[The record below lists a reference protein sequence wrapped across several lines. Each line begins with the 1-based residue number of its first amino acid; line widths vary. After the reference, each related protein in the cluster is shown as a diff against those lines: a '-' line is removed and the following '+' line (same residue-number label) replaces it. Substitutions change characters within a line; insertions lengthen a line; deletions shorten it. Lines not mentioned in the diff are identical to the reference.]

1 MSNTILLNN
10 SNLGSNTG
18 SILSSSQ
25 TRTLSVTLIPFIRSR
40 KVYFYARG
48 LLPNTTHDAFFD
60 GVDVSDWCREETFT
74 RIADSTTQDS
84 TSSNNTATSH
94 PDGST
99 ALISDSNGEIQGS
112 FFIPNT
118 SSLRFR
124 VGSRVFKLR
133 DSNAT
138 TDDNAISKAYA
149 TYTARGTLET
159 NQVVNTFTQ
168 IRPRPAVNFPN
179 RRLRDPVAQSFVI
192 PNEEGCFITEIRVPF
207 KTASST
213 KPISCQIRTMELG
226 LPTTNIIGQK
236 WLSGATVSATVSN
249 SPSFGNASTYATFT
263 FDEPIYVEGGVEYA
277 IVLETD
283 SLDYEVWTAV
293 AGKFLLGSNTR
304 RLMKQPTLGSF
315 FKSQNGSTWTPDQE
329 RDMMFRIRRA
339 VFTTSA
345 ATAYFENVDLPV
357 TKLGSN
363 PILTTNTSG
372 TIRIYHPN
380 HGLLASDK
388 VTISGAVDTNGITAA
403 QINTQQTVVDA
414 DDADSYTVTTAGTA
428 TSTGRGGGTAVKAY
442 HNYPY
447 NIAHF
452 AVNALKFPETT
463 LNFSL
468 KTTSSQ
474 SLAGSETA
482 YSKDSSYNATYPN
495 TDIDFTSVKMVAS
508 AENETASL
516 SGERSIALKAS
527 MQTTSDFLSPVID
540 LQRLSATLVG
550 RRIDNQAASPATGFN
565 VPASFVAETDANNGS
580 SIAKHITKP
589 VTLSEPAVGL
599 KLIFSANRPSDSS
612 IEVYYKV
619 LESGSDVSFGDTA
632 WVAATID
639 ETIQSDED
647 KSIYR
652 DYNYTIEEDPFTRF
666 QLKFVFKSSNQAK
679 YPTIKDLRV
688 IALAT

>member
-10 SNLGSNTG
+10 TNLGSNTG

-48 LLPNTTHDAFFD
+48 LLPNTTHKAFFD
-60 GVDVSDWCREETFT
+60 DVEVTDWCREETFT
-74 RIADSTTQDS
+74 RIADSTVQNS
-84 TSSNNTATSH
+84 TNANNSASSH

-112 FFIPNT
+112 FYIPNT
-118 SSLRFR
+118 SSIRFR
-124 VGSRVFKLR
+124 VGARVFKLR
-133 DSNAT
+133 DEDAT
-138 TDDNAISKAYA
+138 TDNNAVSKAYA
-149 TYTARGTLET
+149 TYTAKGTLQT

-168 IRPRPAVNFPN
+168 LRPSPVPVNAS
-179 RRLRDPVAQSFVI
+179 RRRDPVAQSFVI
-192 PNEEGCFITEIRVPF
+192 PNEEGCFITEIDIPF
-207 KTASST
+207 KSASSS

-226 LPTTNIIGQK
+226 LPTTNILGQK
-236 WLSGATVSATVSN
+236 WLSGATVSAKVSN
-249 SPSFGNASTYATFT
+249 SPDFSNSSTYATFT

-277 IVLETD
+277 IVLEAD

-293 AGKFLLGSNTR
+293 AGKFLVGSSTR

-329 RDMMFRIRRA
+329 RDMMFKLKRA
-339 VFTTSA
+339 TFTTSA

-357 TKLGSN
+357 RKLGSN
-363 PILTTNTSG
+363 PILTTNSSG
-372 TIRIYHPN
+372 TIRIYHSN
-380 HGLLASDK
+380 HGLLVGDK
-388 VTISGAVDTNGITAA
+388 VTLAGATTTNGITAA

-428 TSTGRGGGTAVKAY
+428 TSTGRGGGSSVTAY

-452 AVNALKFPETT
+452 AINALKFPETT

-482 YSKDSSYNATYPN
+482 YSKDSSYGATYPN
-495 TDIDFTSVKMVAS
+495 VNIEFTSVKMVAS
-508 AENETASL
+508 AENETASI
-516 SGERSIALKAS
+516 SGERSLALKAS
-527 MQTTSDFLSPVID
+527 MQTTSDYLSPVID
-540 LQRLSATLVG
+540 LQRLSATLIG
-550 RRIDNQAASPATGFN
+550 RRIDKQAASPATGFN
-565 VPASFVAETDANNGS
+565 VPASYVAETDANNGS

-639 ETIQSDED
+639 EEIQSDED

-666 QLKFVFKSSNQAK
+666 QLKFVFKSTNQAR